1 MFKAPRFHTSPDSI
15 SSSEASA
22 ENTNS
27 ADNGPQQQSDTDSSS
42 VSSRYSRTAPSA
54 RPARLGNAL
63 IAGLL
68 LVSLG
73 AGYIGGYLGSG
84 ANKNNTAV
92 TSASISRQKQIAA
105 SEGQLI
111 SSIAKSV
118 GPSVVSVNVV
128 TSSAPS
134 SDFFGFAIPSQQQQA
149 AGTGIVISSEGVI
162 MTNRHVVPD
171 GVTDV
176 SVTLEDGTKLTDVKV
191 LGRTSSNDSLDIA
204 FLKINNLEGHKLTP
218 AEIGDSSKVQIGD
231 TVVAIGNA
239 LGQFDNTVT
248 SGIISG
254 HGRSVVASS
263 DGGNNADAESLDD
276 LFQTDAAINEGNSGG
291 PLVDTD
297 GRVIGINTAVSG
309 QGQNI
314 GFAIP
319 INDVNGLIKQVLSSG
334 KFERPYLGVR
344 YIRLT
349 ADSAKQYKLD
359 VQQGAYVLPA
369 ADPSNP
375 SILPDSPAAKADIHE
390 GDIITEIDGTKIDEN
405 NSLTSLVGR
414 HAVGDT
420 VKLTVLRDGKTLTV
434 NVKLSAMPAS

>member
-1 MFKAPRFHTSPDSI
+1 
-15 SSSEASA
+15 
-22 ENTNS
+22 
-27 ADNGPQQQSDTDSSS
+27 
-42 VSSRYSRTAPSA
+42 
-54 RPARLGNAL
+54 
-63 IAGLL
+63 
-68 LVSLG
+68 
-73 AGYIGGYLGSG
+73 
-84 ANKNNTAV
+84 
-92 TSASISRQKQIAA
+92 
-105 SEGQLI
+105 
-111 SSIAKSV
+111 
-118 GPSVVSVNVV
+118 
-128 TSSAPS
+128 
-134 SDFFGFAIPSQQQQA
+134 
-149 AGTGIVISSEGVI
+149 
-162 MTNRHVVPD
+162 
-171 GVTDV
+171 
-176 SVTLEDGTKLTDVKV
+176 
-191 LGRTSSNDSLDIA
+191 
-204 FLKINNLEGHKLTP
+204 
-218 AEIGDSSKVQIGD
+218 
-231 TVVAIGNA
+231 
-239 LGQFDNTVT
+239 
-248 SGIISG
+248 
-254 HGRSVVASS
+254 
-263 DGGNNADAESLDD
+263 
-276 LFQTDAAINEGNSGG
+276 
-291 PLVDTD
+291 
-297 GRVIGINTAVSG
+297 VSG